1 MIFQIVLFHIAAP
14 RPEFNYILKH
24 KKKESGHCSDFSP
37 RRTQLAV
44 EDIRSNR
51 NFLKKKLCFQK
62 ESSLRHRITV
72 CNGNRT

>member
-51 NFLKKKLCFQK
+51 NF
-62 ESSLRHRITV
+62 
-72 CNGNRT
+72 